1 MEQINNIIN
10 FFKNITEQQLIDIA
24 IALIII
30 GVLVILSPVL
40 SYLIIKMFKFKEKDR
55 KKIKNNP
62 FYKPLKALFIC
73 IGVYIGVLVINPP
86 EAVLKICKQVLD
98 ISIILIIAKGLV
110 NFVDPKRGIVKRL
123 RNEDMPDGN
132 KTVANFTS
140 KILKY
145 VIYIG
150 AGLLILAVFGI
161 NPSSLIAGLGIGSA
175 VVALAAQ
182 DFVKNLISGFSIMS
196 DKPFL
201 VGDWIAVGTNEGE
214 VVEISFRCTKIKTS
228 DNSII
233 TIQNSLFTTNNV
245 INWSRMTQRRY
256 AMNIKLPLETNSD
269 KIEKIV
275 NRIKFV
281 LANNKD
287 IVEGTSQVYFNT
299 IELDGINI
307 NIYMYTE
314 IIAYNDYMTFREK
327 INEDI
332 LKILESEKV
341 SIAYPGQNIYVH
353 TPENEEIKIISSEKN
368 KE

>member
-10 FFKNITEQQLIDIA
+10 FFSNITEQELVDVGL
-24 IALIII
+24 ALIII
-30 GVLVILSPVL
+30 GIFVIISPIL
-40 SYLIIKMFKFKEKDR
+40 SYLIIKMFKLKEKDK

-73 IGVYIGVLVINPP
+73 IGVYIGVLIINPP
-86 EAVLKICKQVLD
+86 EKILTICEQ
-98 ISIILIIAKGLV
+98 IINIVIICIIAKGLV
-110 NFVDPKRGIVKRL
+110 NFVDPKHGIVKKL
-123 RNEDMPDGN
+123 RNDDMPDGN

-140 KILKY
+140 KILRY

-182 DFVKNLISGFSIMS
+182 DFVKNLISGFSILG

-214 VVEISFRCTKIKTS
+214 VVEITFRVTKIKTS
-228 DNSII
+228 DN
-233 TIQNSLFTTNNV
+233 TIVTMQNSVFTTNNV

-256 AMNIKLPLETNSD
+256 NLDLKLPLEINSD
-269 KIEKIV
+269 EVDKIV

-281 LANNKD
+281 LDNNKD
-287 IVEGTSQVYFNT
+287 VVEGSAQVHFNT
-299 IELDGINI
+299 IGSDGINV

-314 IIAYNDYMTFREK
+314 IIGYDDYLAFRQR
-327 INEDI
+327 INEEI
-332 LKILESEKV
+332 LKVLESEKIN
-341 SIAYPGQNIYVH
+341 IAYPGQNVYIH
-353 TPENEEIKIISSEKN
+353 TIEEAEEEEN
-368 KE
+368 

>member
-1 MEQINNIIN
+1 MEQINNIVN
-10 FFKNITEQQLIDIA
+10 FFKSITENQLIDIA
-24 IALIII
+24 IALIVI
-30 GVLVILSPVL
+30 GILVILSPLL
-40 SYLIIKMFKFKEKDR
+40 SYLIIKMFKFKEKD
-55 KKIKNNP
+55 KNKIKNNP

-73 IGVYIGVLVINPP
+73 IGIYIGVLVINPP
-86 EAVLKICKQVLD
+86 QEALTVCKQVLD
-98 ISIILIIAKGLV
+98 IAIICIIAKGLV
-110 NFVDPKRGIVKRL
+110 NFVDPKVGIVKRL
-123 RNEDMPDGN
+123 RNDDMPDGN

-201 VGDWIAVGTNEGE
+201 VGDWIAVGLNEGE
-214 VVEISFRCTKIKTS
+214 VIEISFRCTKIKTA
-228 DNSII
+228 DNSIV
-233 TIQNSLFTTNNV
+233 TIQNSIFTTNNI

-256 AMNIKLPLETNSD
+256 AFNIKLPLETTSD

-275 NRIKFV
+275 NRIKFI
-281 LANNKD
+281 LDNNQDVVKD
-287 IVEGTSQVYFNT
+287 SAQVYFNT

-307 NIYMYTE
+307 NIYMYTD
-314 IIAYNDYMTFREK
+314 IIGYSDYLAFREK
-327 INEDI
+327 VNESI
-332 LKILESEKV
+332 LKVLEAENV
-341 SIAYPGQNIYVH
+341 NIAYPGQNVYVH
-353 TPENEEIKIISSEKN
+353 QLEDEK
-368 KE
+368 